1 MGTTASCIHIYGD
14 FAAEN
19 IPFAFKSLSPGWH
32 TCTEDFSDKLPDY
45 PYKTARFIA
54 TKIENPVV
62 FFCVHD
68 SEAIFFEV
76 TKGRKIVARYS
87 DDSTESNK
95 KIYDIPALLGCE
107 ECGKKRLSA
116 IFSCADTDLK
126 VSMLEEYLGLAL
138 LYFPEAE
145 EGELAREKSD
155 ALYRKYAEEE
165 KQLTGKRAPYQ
176 AELIRE
182 YKGKIFLGKFNSR
195 AVLEEHYYL
204 FGYSEEKS
212 RELLLVHF
220 AGNELK
226 EVDPT
231 EKIVRVGLERSKSYK
246 KCFSIEYGTPCKV
259 SFTNNCPEEYRG
271 KTMVMPSGF
280 YPRGFLGTGELIL
293 DTESTGKVYI
303 VDSTLKIISKLTV
316 KGEIEDLVD
325 NYILTTTGGS
335 FFYYGYEPNASIYIY
350 KIEKREK

>member
-14 FAAEN
+14 FPKEN
-19 IPFAFKSLSPGWH
+19 IPFAFKSFSHGWH
-32 TCTEDFSDKLPDY
+32 TCVEDFSEKDPDY
-45 PYKTARFIA
+45 PYKVARFIA

-145 EGELAREKSD
+145 ESELAREKSD
-155 ALYRKYAEEE
+155 ALYLKYAEEE
-165 KQLTGKRAPYQ
+165 KLLEGKKAPFK

-182 YKGKIFLGKFNSR
+182 YKGKIFLSEFGSR
-195 AVLEEHYYL
+195 AMLEEHYYL
-204 FGYSEEKS
+204 LGFSEERD
-212 RELLLVHF
+212 RELWPVHF
-220 AGNELK
+220 MGNELK
-226 EVDPT
+226 AVDPSKET
-231 EKIVRVGLERSKSYK
+231 VRVGLERDRTNEKYFSAEYK
-246 KCFSIEYGTPCKV
+246 TPMKV
-259 SFTNNCPEEYRG
+259 TFKDTCPEAYRG
-271 KTMVMPSGF
+271 KTMAMSSGF
-280 YPRGFLGTGELIL
+280 YPIGFLSTGEIILI
-293 DTESTGKVYI
+293 SRNKVY
-303 VDSTLKIISKLTV
+303 VADSTLKIIAKLTV
-316 KGEIEDLVD
+316 KGDIEELADD
-325 NYILTTTGGS
+325 HILTVVGNS
-335 FFYYGYEPNASIYIY
+335 FFYYGYEPNAKVCIY
-350 KIEKREK
+350 KIEKK

>member
-14 FAAEN
+14 FPKEN
-19 IPFAFKSLSPGWH
+19 IPFAFKSFSTGWH

-54 TKIENPVV
+54 SKIENPVV

-76 TKGRKIVARYS
+76 IKGRKILARYS
-87 DDSTESNK
+87 DDSTEANK

-126 VSMLEEYLGLAL
+126 VSLLEEYLGLAL
-138 LYFPEAE
+138 LYLPEAG

-155 ALYRKYAEEE
+155 ALYREYENEE

-176 AELIRE
+176 AELIGE
-182 YKGKIFLGKFNSR
+182 YKGKIFSGKFNSR

-204 FGYSEEKS
+204 FGYSEEKN
-212 RELLLVHF
+212 RELSLVHF

-226 EVDPT
+226 EVDP
-231 EKIVRVGLERSKSYK
+231 EKKIVRIGLERTKSHE

-259 SFTNNCPEEYRG
+259 TFTDNCHEEYRG

-293 DTESTGKVYI
+293 DTENTGKVYV
-303 VDSTLKIISKLTV
+303 VDSTLKIVAKLTV
-316 KGEIEDLVD
+316 KGEIADLTD

-335 FFYYGYEPNASIYIY
+335 FFYYGYEENARIYIY
-350 KIEKREK
+350 KIEKRKK